1 MNISFNINAANL
13 VGGLKGSQKAPG
25 KSITE
30 SSPESASSS
39 ETFEVSG
46 TQSQPE
52 SSSAVPSLP
61 ILNVG
66 AAEQSAG
73 FLKNVIIALPA
84 LVLRG
89 QANIMQ
95 QSMQRL
101 LQ

>member
-13 VGGLKGSQKAPG
+13 VGGFKGSQKAPG
-25 KSITE
+25 KSLAE
-30 SSPESASSS
+30 SSSESAPSS

-46 TQSQPE
+46 AQSQSE
-52 SSSAVPSLP
+52 SNAVAPSLP
-61 ILNVG
+61 ILNMSG
-66 AAEQSAG
+66 AEQSVG